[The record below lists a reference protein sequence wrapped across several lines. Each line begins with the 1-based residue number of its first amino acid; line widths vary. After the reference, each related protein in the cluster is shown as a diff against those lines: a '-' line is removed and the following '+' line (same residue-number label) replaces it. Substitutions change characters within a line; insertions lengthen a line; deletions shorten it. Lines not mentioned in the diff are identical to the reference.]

1 MSRFVHPPWTKTK
14 KKVRC
19 HNMVPNFSLL
29 CFSSTVQQHT
39 ILHIS
44 FFFFFFLPFPFLRKK
59 NTTRFKSFFFLLL
72 IPTTRGKKDVRTPGG
87 IVFYFFFPFHVNIL
101 KEEPAPPFFFLPSF
115 PALLFLPPTKFHQ
128 IPPTSRQG
136 GLILNFKLLL
146 FSELIIISSW
156 PTIKKQIST
165 PLSTDYWK
173 SEGLVPVNK

>member
-44 FFFFFFLPFPFLRKK
+44 FFFFFLPFPFLRKK
-59 NTTRFKSFFFLLL
+59 NTTRFKSFFFLLHFS
-72 IPTTRGKKDVRTPGG
+72 TTRGKKDVRTPGG

-101 KEEPAPPFFFLPSF
+101 KEEPAPPFFFFSRLSQPSF
-115 PALLFLPPTKFHQ
+115 FSRPPNSIKFHQ
-128 IPPTSRQG
+128 HPD
-136 GLILNFKLLL
+136 KVD
-146 FSELIIISSW
+146 
-156 PTIKKQIST
+156 
-165 PLSTDYWK
+165 LS
-173 SEGLVPVNK
+173 